1 VVSVIFTINL
11 QRFAH
16 KKGLGSSRNGRDS
29 QSKRL
34 GVKKF
39 GGERVAAGNI
49 ILRQRGTRYYPGTNV
64 GMGKDNTLFA
74 LSDGVV
80 EFARRGKD
88 QQVVKVVAHELVAVE
103 S

>member
-1 VVSVIFTINL
+1 MSFYINL

-34 GVKKF
+34 GVKRY
-39 GGERVAAGNI
+39 GGQAVIAGNI
-49 ILRQRGTRYYPGTNV
+49 ILRQRGTKFYPGANV

-74 LSDGVV
+74 LVEGKV
-80 EFARRGKD
+80 EFSRRGKD
-88 QQVVKVVAHELVAVE
+88 RQVVAVTPAGSE
-103 S
+103 A

>member
-1 VVSVIFTINL
+1 MSFIINL

-39 GGERVAAGNI
+39 GGERVLAGNI
-49 ILRQRGTRYYPGTNV
+49 ILRQRGTQYYPGSNV

-74 LSDGVV
+74 LTDGVV
-80 EFARRGKD
+80 EFVRRGRD
-88 QQVVKVVAHELVAVE
+88 GQTVRIVTAELVGAAK

>member
-1 VVSVIFTINL
+1 VSFYINL

-39 GGERVAAGNI
+39 GGQEVIAGNI
-49 ILRQRGTRYYPGTNV
+49 ILRQRGTKYYPGLNV

-74 LSDGVV
+74 LVGGKVQ
-80 EFARRGKD
+80 FLRGSKD
-88 QQVVKVVAHELVAVE
+88 RQRVAVTPNGSE
-103 S
+103 A

>member
-1 VVSVIFTINL
+1 MYFVIDL

-29 QSKRL
+29 NSKRL

-39 GGERVAAGNI
+39 GGQAISAGNI
-49 ILRQRGTRYYPGTNV
+49 ILRQRGTRYYPGRNV

-74 LSDGVV
+74 MIDGTVK
-80 EFARRGKD
+80 FARRGKD
-88 QQVVKVVAHELVAVE
+88 QQVVAVEPVAVE
-103 S
+103 A

>member
-1 VVSVIFTINL
+1 MSFYINL

-39 GGERVAAGNI
+39 GGQTVIAGNI
-49 ILRQRGTRYYPGTNV
+49 ILRQRGTKYYPGSNV

-74 LSDGVV
+74 LTDGTVV
-80 EFARRGKD
+80 FSRSSKD
-88 QQVVKVVAHELVAVE
+88 RQVVAVTQNE
-103 S
+103 TAA

>member
-1 VVSVIFTINL
+1 MSFIINL

-29 QSKRL
+29 NSKRL

-39 GGERVAAGNI
+39 GGERVIAGNI
-49 ILRQRGTRYYPGTNV
+49 ILRQRGTQFYPGSNV

-74 LSDGVV
+74 LTDGIV
-80 EFARRGKD
+80 EFVRRGKD
-88 QQVVKVVAHELVAVE
+88 QQVVKVKAPELVAVE

>member
-1 VVSVIFTINL
+1 MSFIIDL

-39 GGERVAAGNI
+39 GGERVSAGNI
-49 ILRQRGTRYYPGTNV
+49 ILRQRGTQYYPGTNV

-74 LSDGVV
+74 LIDGTV
-80 EFARRGKD
+80 EFARRGRD
-88 QQVVKVVAHELVAVE
+88 QQTVKVVAAELVGAK

>member
-1 VVSVIFTINL
+1 VSFFMDL

-39 GGERVAAGNI
+39 GGERVVAGNI
-49 ILRQRGTRYYPGTNV
+49 ILRQRGTQFYPGTNV

-74 LSDGVV
+74 LIDGTV
-80 EFARRGKD
+80 EFVRHGRDG
-88 QQVVKVVAHELVAVE
+88 QTVRVVAAELVGAK

>member
-1 VVSVIFTINL
+1 VFTIDL

-49 ILRQRGTRYYPGTNV
+49 ILRQRGTQFYPGPNV

-74 LSDGVV
+74 LTEGVV
-80 EFARRGKD
+80 QFSRRGRD
-88 QQVVKVVAHELVAVE
+88 QQTVKVVAAELAGAK

>member
-1 VVSVIFTINL
+1 MSFIINL

-39 GGERVAAGNI
+39 GGERVIAGNI
-49 ILRQRGTRYYPGTNV
+49 ILRQRGTQYYPGTNV

-74 LSDGVV
+74 LTDGVV
-80 EFARRGKD
+80 EFARRGRD
-88 QQVVKVVAHELVAVE
+88 QQVVKVRARELVAAE

>member
-1 VVSVIFTINL
+1 MSFIINL

-39 GGERVAAGNI
+39 GGERVSAGNI
-49 ILRQRGTRYYPGTNV
+49 ILRQRGTQYHPGPNV
-64 GMGKDNTLFA
+64 GMGRDNTLFA
-74 LSDGVV
+74 LTDGIV
-80 EFARRGKD
+80 EFARRGRD
-88 QQVVKVVAHELVAVE
+88 QQTVKVVAAELVGAE

>member
-1 VVSVIFTINL
+1 VSFVMDL

-39 GGERVAAGNI
+39 GGERVIAGNI
-49 ILRQRGTRYYPGTNV
+49 ILRQRGTQYYAGANV

-74 LSDGVV
+74 LIDGTV
-80 EFARRGKD
+80 EFVRRGRD
-88 QQVVKVVAHELVAVE
+88 GQTVRIVAAELAGAKP
-103 S
+103 

>member
-1 VVSVIFTINL
+1 MPFIINL

-39 GGERVAAGNI
+39 GGERVIAGNI
-49 ILRQRGTRYYPGTNV
+49 ILRQRGTQYYPGSNV

-74 LSDGVV
+74 LTEGVV
-80 EFARRGKD
+80 EFARRGRD
-88 QQVVKVVAHELVAVE
+88 QQTVKVVAAELVGAN

>member
-1 VVSVIFTINL
+1 VSLFIDL

-39 GGERVAAGNI
+39 GGEAVIAGNI
-49 ILRQRGTRYYPGTNV
+49 ILRQRGTKYYPGRNV

-74 LSDGVV
+74 LVDGKVA
-80 EFARRGKD
+80 FSRHTKD
-88 QQVVKVVAHELVAVE
+88 RQVVAVTPDGAAA
-103 S
+103 

>member
-1 VVSVIFTINL
+1 MSFIINL

-29 QSKRL
+29 NSKRL

-39 GGERVAAGNI
+39 GGERVIAGNI
-49 ILRQRGTRYYPGTNV
+49 ILRQRGTQFYPGTNV

-74 LSDGVV
+74 LTDGVV
-80 EFARRGKD
+80 EFVRRGKD
-88 QQVVKVVAHELVAVE
+88 QQVVKVKTQELVAVE

>member
-1 VVSVIFTINL
+1 MSFIIDL

-34 GVKKF
+34 GVKKY
-39 GGERVAAGNI
+39 GGQAVIAGNI
-49 ILRQRGTRYYPGTNV
+49 ILRQRGTQYHPGSNV

-74 LSDGVV
+74 LTDGVV
-80 EFARRGKD
+80 EFARRGRD
-88 QQVVKVVAHELVAVE
+88 QQVVKVLVGELSAAAE
-103 S
+103 

>member
-1 VVSVIFTINL
+1 VPFIIDL

-29 QSKRL
+29 NSKRL
-34 GVKKF
+34 GVKKY
-39 GGERVAAGNI
+39 GGEVVEAGNI

-74 LSDGVV
+74 MIDGTVK
-80 EFARRGKD
+80 FARRGKD
-88 QQVVKVVAHELVAVE
+88 QQVVAVVPAEA
-103 S
+103 

>member
-1 VVSVIFTINL
+1 MFTINL

-39 GGERVAAGNI
+39 GGERVVAGNI
-49 ILRQRGTRYYPGTNV
+49 ILRQRGTQYYPGNNV

-74 LSDGVV
+74 LRDGVV
-80 EFARRGKD
+80 TFARRGRD
-88 QQVVKVVAHELVAVE
+88 GQTVNVVKAEQAFA
-103 S
+103 SKS

>member
-1 VVSVIFTINL
+1 MNL

-39 GGERVAAGNI
+39 GGQTVIAGNI
-49 ILRQRGTRYYPGTNV
+49 ILRQRGTKYYPGTNV

-74 LSDGVV
+74 LV
-80 EFARRGKD
+80 EGKVAFSRGSKD
-88 QQVVKVVAHELVAVE
+88 RQVVAVDPAGKA
-103 S
+103 

>member
-1 VVSVIFTINL
+1 LSFLINL

-39 GGERVAAGNI
+39 GGERVVAGNI
-49 ILRQRGTRYYPGTNV
+49 ILRQRGTRYYPGSNV

-74 LSDGVV
+74 LVDGRV
-80 EFARRGKD
+80 EFVRRGRD
-88 QQVVKVVAHELVAVE
+88 GQTVRIVAAELAGAK

>member
-1 VVSVIFTINL
+1 VSFSINL

-39 GGERVAAGNI
+39 GGQTVIAGNI
-49 ILRQRGTRYYPGTNV
+49 ILRQRGTKYYPGTNV

-74 LSDGVV
+74 LV
-80 EFARRGKD
+80 EGKVAFSRGIKD
-88 QQVVKVVAHELVAVE
+88 RQVVAIEPAGKA
-103 S
+103 

>member
-1 VVSVIFTINL
+1 MSFYINL

-29 QSKRL
+29 NSQRL

-39 GGERVAAGNI
+39 GGERVGAGNI
-49 ILRQRGTRYYPGTNV
+49 ILRQRGTRFYPGENV

-74 LSDGVV
+74 LTAGVV
-80 EFARRGKD
+80 KFARRGRD
-88 QQVVKVVAHELVAVE
+88 QQVVAVASEA
-103 S
+103 

>member
-1 VVSVIFTINL
+1 VSFYINL

-39 GGERVAAGNI
+39 GGQMVIAGNI
-49 ILRQRGTRYYPGTNV
+49 ILRQRGTKYFPGSNV

-74 LSDGVV
+74 LTNGTVV
-80 EFARRGKD
+80 FSRGSKD
-88 QQVVKVVAHELVAVE
+88 RQVVAVTPNE
-103 S
+103 TAA

>member
-1 VVSVIFTINL
+1 MSFYINL

-39 GGERVAAGNI
+39 GGQEVIAGNI
-49 ILRQRGTRYYPGTNV
+49 ILRQRGTKYYPGLNV

-74 LSDGVV
+74 LVGGKVQFS
-80 EFARRGKD
+80 RGSKD
-88 QQVVKVVAHELVAVE
+88 RQSVAVTPNGSE
-103 S
+103 A

>member
-1 VVSVIFTINL
+1 MSFYINL

-39 GGERVAAGNI
+39 GGETVIAGNI
-49 ILRQRGTRYYPGTNV
+49 ILRQRGTRFYPGSNV
-64 GMGKDNTLFA
+64 GIGKDNTLFA
-74 LSDGVV
+74 LIEGTVSFV
-80 EFARRGKD
+80 RRGKD
-88 QQVVKVVAHELVAVE
+88 RQVVSVTPAGAEA
-103 S
+103 